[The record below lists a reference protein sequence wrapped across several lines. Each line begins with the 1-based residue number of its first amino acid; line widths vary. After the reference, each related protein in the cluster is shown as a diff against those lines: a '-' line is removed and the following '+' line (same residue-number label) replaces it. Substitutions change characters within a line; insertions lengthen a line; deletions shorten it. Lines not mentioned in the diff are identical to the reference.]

1 MLVVALAYY
10 IAARLSLRFAL
21 IGHNITPLW
30 PPTGIA
36 LVAFLRLGRRV
47 WPAIAIA
54 AFLVN
59 LPISAN
65 ALAAAATA
73 VGNTAAP
80 LVGAWLLERNGFHRS
95 IDRIRDV
102 VLLVALAAL
111 LSMGISAT
119 IGAGTLVLSGAIASD
134 RFPAAWS
141 VWWAGDAMGVL
152 IFAPFLLW
160 LSAPAEALPEGAA
173 RRIELAVL
181 LVALAGVSV
190 AVSVSPLQLFFLE
203 VPLVAWLAWR
213 FQQGGAAPGALI
225 ASCVATWAAVG
236 ARGAFDGQPLADKM
250 LLLQAF
256 NATIAFT
263 AFFLAALVLE
273 RIRANRALQEAA
285 EELGDRVRDRTS
297 ELVEA
302 QELARIGRW
311 EWNLATGTVTW
322 SDEMFRIHGAL
333 PGAYEVS
340 FEKAVELVAPQDR
353 ERIEEN
359 TRAAIEGAHPEIPD
373 IEYGIVLP
381 DGEVRILLG
390 RGRIFSGD
398 DGAPARMVG
407 VVQDITERRAYDRE
421 HEIAE
426 TLQRALLPRSL
437 PTVDGFAVAARYL
450 PAETGLSAGGD
461 WYDVVPLPDGSVS
474 VVIGDVAGHGL
485 EAASVMGQ
493 LRLAVRAYALEGR
506 PPASVV
512 ALADGLLREVASDV
526 MVTMLYLSIDA
537 ETLEARA
544 VNAGHPPFLIVTPDG
559 NRYADTASA
568 PPLGLG
574 RAARYDESVV
584 PLIAGTTLILYTDG
598 LIDRPDLPIAEGMRR
613 LALVARSGNWSGN
626 WSGNRSGNRSG
637 SADESAD
644 LEALCDHL
652 LEELAPG
659 DLSDDVALLAVRS
672 LPVTEHLHLR
682 TPATPGELARIRRA
696 LARWLRAADVSAV
709 DDVVLAVSEAAANA
723 MKHAYG
729 PGGGDVD
736 IRGSLDG
743 DAVLVVV
750 RDFGRWRE
758 GHAGDGGRGL
768 ALMEACMTDVEIERG
783 PEGTEVRMR
792 WDPSR
797 VESR

>member
-1 MLVVALAYY
+1 MLVVGLTYY
-10 IAARLSLRFAL
+10 VAARLSLRFAL

-36 LVAFLRLGRRV
+36 LVAFLRFGKRL

-73 VGNTAAP
+73 AGNTAAP
-80 LVGAWLLERNGFHRS
+80 LVGAWLLEGNGFHLS

-102 VLLVALAAL
+102 VLLVGLAAL

-134 RFPAAWS
+134 RFPAAWT

-160 LSAPAEALPEGAA
+160 LSDPRDALPQGAA
-173 RRIELAVL
+173 RRIELFAL

-190 AVSVSPLQLFFLE
+190 AVAVSPLQLFFLE

-213 FQQGGAAPGALI
+213 FQQGGAAPAALI

-236 ARGAFDGQPLADKM
+236 ARGAFEGQTLANKM

-285 EELGDRVRDRTS
+285 EELSDRVRDRTS

-340 FEKAVELVAPQDR
+340 FEKAVELVVPQDR

-359 TRAAIEGAHPEIPD
+359 TRAAIEGAQPEIPD

-398 DGAPARMVG
+398 DGAPSRMVG

-512 ALADGLLREVASDV
+512 ALADALLREVASDV

-559 NRYADTASA
+559 NRYADPASA

-584 PLIAGTTLILYTDG
+584 QLRAGTTLVLYTDG

-613 LALVARSGNWSGN
+613 LAVVVRSGKRSGNG
-626 WSGNRSGNRSG
+626 R
-637 SADESAD
+637 ADESAD

-659 DLSDDVALLAVRS
+659 DLSDDVALLAVRP
-672 LPVTEHLHLR
+672 LPVTERLHLR
-682 TPATPGELARIRRA
+682 TPATPGELARIRRS
-696 LARWLRAADVSAV
+696 LARWLRAADARAV
-709 DDVVLAVSEAAANA
+709 DDVVLAVSEAASNA

-743 DAVLVVV
+743 DAVVVVV
-750 RDFGRWRE
+750 RDFGRWRAE
-758 GHAGDGGRGL
+758 HAGDGGRGL
-768 ALMEACMTDVEIERG
+768 ALIEACMTDVEVERG

-792 WDPSR
+792 WEPSR
-797 VESR
+797 AETR